1 MRLYRARQ
9 KGLILGL
16 ALLVGVGGCAS
27 GSSNGPKLEYGS
39 AEFRSALRQRV
50 PDLSRELS
58 RAPFELNAT
67 VKLLAEKT
75 VMAVPPGATRV
86 RALVSFLSDP
96 KPQGLGLEYDWAVSA
111 NARTTLKLGRGDCV
125 ALATVLVGLGRGL
138 GWPIFF
144 AEARTGKPI
153 THEFEEITVL
163 SDHMVVVVL
172 ARSVRMVVDFLGLVE
187 EGYDIR
193 LIDDLTAYAHLI
205 NNVSG
210 YRLLTV
216 KSDNPEDPEDPEQRW
231 MVAQK
236 GFELATR
243 IQPELGR
250 AWNNLGIAY
259 SRLGNF
265 EDARSAYQRAVQL
278 DTVFGSPERNLIIM
292 ETRASGET
300 TLTEDSIP

>member
-1 MRLYRARQ
+1 
-9 KGLILGL
+9 
-16 ALLVGVGGCAS
+16 
-27 GSSNGPKLEYGS
+27 
-39 AEFRSALRQRV
+39 V